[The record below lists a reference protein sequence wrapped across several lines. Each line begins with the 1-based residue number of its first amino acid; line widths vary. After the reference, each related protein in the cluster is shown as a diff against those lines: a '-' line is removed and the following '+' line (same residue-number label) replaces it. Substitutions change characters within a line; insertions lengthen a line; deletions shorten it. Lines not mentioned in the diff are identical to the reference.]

1 MEFRDPNGLR
11 CKFSPWDFLNFN
23 ISASGVAGK
32 GSPIEAGMR
41 QGYCWY
47 LSVSLLVVAF
57 DVPAVAIMMI
67 VCDKPDAKVSHTPR
81 VGANTSDAI
90 SALELH
96 VEWRCHA
103 VQAPAIFFAVLFFS
117 FDKELG
123 VAQMGCSEQTGYA
136 CVCLLLGL
144 DFSQT
149 NSATHQLVAVG
160 RGEEGGVCRVNRQ
173 APGGI

>member
-1 MEFRDPNGLR
+1 MQSSVHFPVVTFNFNGNPVDMNWSSEIRTVYKR

-123 VAQMGCSEQTGYA
+123 VAQMGFSEQTG
-136 CVCLLLGL
+136 
-144 DFSQT
+144 
-149 NSATHQLVAVG
+149 
-160 RGEEGGVCRVNRQ
+160 
-173 APGGI
+173 